1 MSSPT
6 TVIDG
11 RFVLGERLH
20 GAEGLGVW
28 EATDPA
34 DDGRPVLVSIGPHA
48 DDPFDELTLD
58 VPGVPTLLAVGDA
71 PGGRTAAVEEHPPG
85 AIAAPAPER
94 AAALGAE
101 VAELAAFVHH
111 MGLALGG
118 IRPEAV
124 WAHTEVSIS
133 RG

>member
-1 MSSPT
+1 MSSAS

-11 RFVLGERLH
+11 RFALGERLH

-28 EATDPA
+28 DGSEPGAGDRPA
-34 DDGRPVLVSIGPHA
+34 LVSIGPHA
-48 DDPFDELTLD
+48 DDAFDDLALD

-71 PGGRTAAVEEHPPG
+71 SGGRTAVVEEHPRG
-85 AIAAPAPER
+85 AIAAAAPEG
-94 AAALGAE
+94 AAAPGAE

-118 IRPEAV
+118 IRPE
-124 WAHTEVSIS
+124 
-133 RG
+133 